1 MSAVELGV
9 HAARGALE
17 RSGISPALG
26 AAPLGRIVSWGVAG
40 VDPDIMGIGPVPA
53 SRQALHRA
61 GLGIQKPDLV
71 EINEAFAAQYLAVER
86 ELGPWWW
93 RRFMTSLIRTA
104 TAALL
109 GVLLGA
115 AAPAAAE
122 ELRQGL
128 NAPLILQMLSRPADK
143 PETIMKEG
151 LRRDAELSRPPRPT
165 DGQAMPDG
173 SVRYGTDAA
182 SVSVTIKNP
191 CPPGDIAHEMAVPL
205 PGRGRR

>member
-1 MSAVELGV
+1 
-9 HAARGALE
+9 
-17 RSGISPALG
+17 
-26 AAPLGRIVSWGVAG
+26 
-40 VDPDIMGIGPVPA
+40 
-53 SRQALHRA
+53 
-61 GLGIQKPDLV
+61 
-71 EINEAFAAQYLAVER
+71 
-86 ELGPWWW
+86 
-93 RRFMTSLIRTA
+93 MTSPIRTA

-128 NAPLILQMLSRPADK
+128 NAPLILQVLSWPADK

-151 LRRDAELSRPPRPT
+151 LRRDAELSRALRPT
-165 DGQAMPDG
+165 DGQVMPDG

-182 SVSVTIKNP
+182 SLSVMVKNP